1 MDLSN
6 LRTITAEYG
15 IYENGE
21 DWHLLAT
28 IIELDANVFLIPN
41 ENDNLLEQLLK
52 RITMVSLQASWSQIS
67 DQVVLEV
74 LIPLMREFAN
84 ARDL

>member
-15 IYENGE
+15 VYEDGE

-28 IIELDANVFLIPN
+28 MINLDANVFLILN
-41 ENDNLLEQLLK
+41 ENENLLERLLT
-52 RITMVSLQASWSQIS
+52 RITMVSLQTSWSQIS